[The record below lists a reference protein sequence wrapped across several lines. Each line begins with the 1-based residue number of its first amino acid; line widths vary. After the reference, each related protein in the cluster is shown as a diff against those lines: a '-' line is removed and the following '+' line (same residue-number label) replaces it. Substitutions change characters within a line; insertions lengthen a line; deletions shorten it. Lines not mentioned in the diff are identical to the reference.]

1 MKGDKIGSDDCDCFI
16 CTFLRRILGK
26 LIDVP
31 TFALPYWNWGAP
43 SRMSLPTF
51 FEEDGKRNPVFA
63 SFRNVNH
70 VSAGAI
76 VDLDYN
82 SSDSGAACLQ
92 QISTNLT
99 TMYKEMVSNA
109 AGPLSFFGGE
119 LGMVTHPSGQ

>member
-1 MKGDKIGSDDCDCFI
+1 
-16 CTFLRRILGK
+16 
-26 LIDVP
+26 
-31 TFALPYWNWGAP
+31 
-43 SRMSLPTF
+43 MSLLTF
-51 FEEDGKRNPVFA
+51 FEKDGKRNPAFA

-82 SSDSGAACLQ
+82 SSDCGAACLQ

-99 TMYKEMVSNA
+99 IMYKEMVSNA

-119 LGMVTHPSGQ
+119 FRDGDDPFGNGDPSIWSIEAGCHSPVGNVEFVVGI